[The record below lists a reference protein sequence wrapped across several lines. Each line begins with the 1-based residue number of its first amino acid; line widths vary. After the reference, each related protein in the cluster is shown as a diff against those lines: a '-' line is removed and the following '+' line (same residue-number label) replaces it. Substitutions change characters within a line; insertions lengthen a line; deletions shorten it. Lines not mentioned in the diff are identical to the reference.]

1 MNTEEKQ
8 RLLQLLSGIG
18 SYNDKGIFWTNATA
32 EKIAEM
38 RAGFRRSLDAF
49 IEEVGSQRLP
59 SPLVSYLQSDYAVE
73 DGSGLMY
80 EAVEGMACD
89 ISPADQGPQS

>member
-8 RLLQLLSGIG
+8 RLLQLLASIG
-18 SYNDKGIFWTNATA
+18 SYNDKGIFWTNASP

-49 IEEVGSQRLP
+49 IDEVGSRRLP

-80 EAVEGMACD
+80 ESVEGMACEA
-89 ISPADQGPQS
+89 SPVDSGQQP

>member
-8 RLLQLLSGIG
+8 RLLELLSGIG
-18 SYNDKGIFWTNATA
+18 SYNDKGIFWTNASPG
-32 EKIAEM
+32 KIADM

-49 IEEVGSQRLP
+49 IEAVGVQRLP
-59 SPLVSYLQSDYAVE
+59 SPLVSYLQSEYAVE

-80 EAVEGMACD
+80 ETVEGMACEAT
-89 ISPADQGPQS
+89 SASGEQP